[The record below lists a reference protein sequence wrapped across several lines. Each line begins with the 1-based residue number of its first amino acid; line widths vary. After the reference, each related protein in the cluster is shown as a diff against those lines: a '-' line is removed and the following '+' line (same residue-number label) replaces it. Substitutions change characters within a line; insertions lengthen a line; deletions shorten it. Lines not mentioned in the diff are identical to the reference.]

1 MSKHPRESTP
11 CELPVAPPAPTRA
24 ASRMSER
31 FGDDWAQFV
40 ALIPDWEVQLA
51 GLTKSEIYDQVDA
64 LEGLNPLQVLP
75 MSLALFDIVASLAQ
89 RFVSSLRV
97 SSFDKILALAESIAN
112 DPHYGLH
119 RDDAF
124 ERPFR
129 VRPSW
134 EDDAWFR
141 TLLQGRA
148 KLQGLK
154 GDTGGPQILG
164 VSAGAG
170 EGKSHRLMQLQHFRP
185 TKFRSEVKTV
195 TDVEAQLVD
204 VPDVD
209 RFVDITYGMGQGLEF
224 DRKYLGKGIYLRL
237 LLRSMG
243 MSNKGCDRF
252 LSDHQDVLKDV
263 GESKML
269 EVLRKHFERQGGIN
283 HLAIGIDDV
292 HCLLPPP
299 NAAPHLRTAVV
310 CCNIAMFAWEMENI
324 LNKACTVL
332 ITSQADRAFVADTA
346 SPLRLSLPPFSDA
359 VVDFLADEC
368 QCLRP
373 TEKPTGENR
382 ARLKSESVG
391 FGSAVV
397 LLLKQAQQLG
407 AHTADLIVEREP
419 ASAKPKVR
427 RAEQG
432 LLREGT
438 ALFSG

>member
-1 MSKHPRESTP
+1 
-11 CELPVAPPAPTRA
+11 
-24 ASRMSER
+24 MSER

-170 EGKSHRLMQLQHFRP
+170 EGKSHRLMQLQRFRP

-209 RFVDITYGMGQGLEF
+209 RFVDITYGLGQGLEF

-243 MSNKGCDRF
+243 MSNKGEFERLYVCLLTPDHRLLARIFASGVSCDASSSLVCIRIWRSPAATAAMSLNLLNISVHWLAGIATIARVALATPPPTACYYRAPPRSLLMGWRSAACLGATFTLVEGLYHHWLF
-252 LSDHQDVLKDV
+252 LS
-263 GESKML
+263 
-269 EVLRKHFERQGGIN
+269 LRHNELVCSLRVSRPF
-283 HLAIGIDDV
+283 LAI
-292 HCLLPPP
+292 
-299 NAAPHLRTAVV
+299 R
-310 CCNIAMFAWEMENI
+310 
-324 LNKACTVL
+324 
-332 ITSQADRAFVADTA
+332 
-346 SPLRLSLPPFSDA
+346 FS
-359 VVDFLADEC
+359 
-368 QCLRP
+368 
-373 TEKPTGENR
+373 
-382 ARLKSESVG
+382 
-391 FGSAVV
+391 
-397 LLLKQAQQLG
+397 
-407 AHTADLIVEREP
+407 
-419 ASAKPKVR
+419 
-427 RAEQG
+427 
-432 LLREGT
+432 
-438 ALFSG
+438 